1 MRKAIVGTRLI
12 AVTAL
17 LALIVAIFIYVDR
30 PLEPEEEV
38 VEKTQEAVN
47 TVEVNREPSPSLR
60 SIDEAQ
66 IDPDLIGYKKPN
78 NSAMLLEVK
87 ELRAKDWLVGDQ
99 FSVVIPHT
107 GYVLETQIEEVLELA
122 PGAEWFM
129 IGHPLA
135 KEAFSPSPMAS
146 LPPLVQP
153 RSETRLTAVLSISF
167 NSLVVKVSL
176 LA

>member
-1 MRKAIVGTRLI
+1 
-12 AVTAL
+12 
-17 LALIVAIFIYVDR
+17 
-30 PLEPEEEV
+30 
-38 VEKTQEAVN
+38 
-47 TVEVNREPSPSLR
+47 
-60 SIDEAQ
+60 
-66 IDPDLIGYKKPN
+66 
-78 NSAMLLEVK
+78 MLLEVK